1 MNLRIITSM
10 LIVLFAISACSEN
23 SDISAPS
30 DSNGPMTA
38 AVQLGNLSL
47 DLEQSTLIDEMFFME
62 EDLDLLL
69 DPAEQNVFDSMLDD
83 RGGRID
89 RRAGID
95 MAAIIYYQL
104 IVKANPDLS
113 ERILA
118 QVRDLI
124 AKSNETRRRILTSG
138 KTREEILRLLQAE
151 HDRLMR
157 EINALIGRQAVAN
170 VEQLKQ
176 RLEEERDARRQEWQT
191 ARIDRLVEAMTK
203 ALELTEAE
211 ADAVK
216 RILLLQYTEIA
227 KLREQFKDNP
237 EGFRE
242 ALRQLQAR
250 IQEMMREALGEK
262 WEKWL
267 ELQRKRD
274 IKPVDRDPDF
284 DAMIKKYTELLGLTE
299 AQATGLK
306 EILIFQHRE
315 MQRLMQELGNDREA
329 LARALEALKNQVNEK
344 IAALLTPEQYERWK
358 ALHGDRKGGGKGGT
372 GTGGRG

>member
-1 MNLRIITSM
+1 MYLRITAS
-10 LIVLFAISACSEN
+10 LLVVLFAVTACSDN

-30 DSNGPMTA
+30 GDNAPLTA
-38 AVQLGNLSL
+38 SVKLGQLSL
-47 DLEQSTLIDEMFFME
+47 DMEQSSLIDEMFFME

-69 DPAEQNVFDSMLDD
+69 DPVDETVFNSLLDD

-124 AKSNETRRRILTSG
+124 AKSNETRRRILASG
-138 KTREEILRLLQAE
+138 KSREEILRLLKAE
-151 HDRLMR
+151 HEELMR
-157 EINALIGRQAVAN
+157 QINALIGREAVAN
-170 VEQLKQ
+170 VERLKQ
-176 RLEEERDARRQEWQT
+176 RLEEERDKRRQDWQT
-191 ARIDRLVEAMTK
+191 ARIDRLVQAMTK
-203 ALELTEAE
+203 ALELTEEE
-211 ADAVK
+211 AAAVK

-227 KLREQFKDNP
+227 KLREQYKDNP

-250 IQEMMREALGEK
+250 IQAMMREALGEK
-262 WEKWL
+262 WDKWL
-267 ELQRKRD
+267 EMQRKRD
-274 IKPVDRDPDF
+274 IKPGDRAPDF
-284 DAMIKKYTELLGLTE
+284 DAMIKKYTELLGLSE
-299 AQATGLK
+299 NQAAGLK
-306 EILIFQHRE
+306 EILMWQHRE
-315 MQRLMQELGNDREA
+315 MQRILQEFGGDREA
-329 LARALEALKNQVNEK
+329 LARALEAMKNQVNEK

-358 ALHGDRKGGGKGGT
+358 ALHGDRKGGGRKGT
-372 GTGGRG
+372 GSRG